1 MLDDL
6 FDLDYYNKEK
16 YGDFFVECTDIIKSK
31 KESEEKR
38 TQKEKK
44 C

>member
-1 MLDDL
+1 MLYDL

-16 YGDFFVECTDIIKSK
+16 YGDFFVECTNIIKSI
-31 KESEEKR
+31 KESEENK

-44 C
+44 